1 MSGSLGAL
9 RKEEYVREGRT
20 PDKAAFR
27 ESRCPPELACR
38 PTKEE
43 DAMGASLVYSNTR
56 NESPVV
62 ARSSVIGA
70 FWDHAKLDA
79 VLGCQCS
86 AVAGY
91 PWVTSTRVT
100 KSG

>member
-1 MSGSLGAL
+1 MR
-9 RKEEYVREGRT
+9 RKNVREELT
-20 PDKAAFR
+20 PDRAAFR
-27 ESRCPPELACR
+27 DNRCPPEVACL

-56 NESPVV
+56 SESPVV

-70 FWDHAKLDA
+70 FCDHAKLDA
-79 VLGCQCS
+79 VLGCHCS

-91 PWVTSTRVT
+91 PWLTSTSVT
-100 KSG
+100 KSGYSP